1 MSSIEQDVYEMLVT
15 YIVENQDK
23 FYRLAFSYAHNQE
36 DALDIVQNA
45 VCKALENY
53 QNLNNQRAIRTW
65 MYRIVVNESLQ
76 LLKAREREVLSGEDQ
91 PEASYQEPGFEAPEE
106 DLMAQLDR
114 LEWTEQ
120 EVIRLRYFE
129 ELSLKEIAELHARVQ
144 QEIAK
149 ADARRAA
156 EMGQKRSVQRQ
167 ATVIGVGQKWS
178 TPVTDSVRSQ
188 TASIEV
194 EQLGRAGDAN
204 ENLHVGNAGIES
216 LDDHVQRKATVEEKI
231 LDISRKRSG
240 WKRWTAAAAG
250 LAVLFTLGLNTN
262 QAFAQG
268 MEQVP
273 VLGVLAKVL
282 TIRSYEVQQDDL
294 AISVEIPSVETI
306 AADTDSVTGQVNEDI
321 YTFCEAYAAEAQQRA
336 EEYKEAFLAT
346 GGTQE
351 EWAAHDIRIQVSY
364 DILTQTED
372 YLSLVVS
379 GTESW
384 TSAYSELRYYTLDM
398 HTGKWIA
405 LEDVLG
411 ADYAALATEQVRQQ
425 AEALA
430 AETGVAYDLEQ
441 WQGVTADTSFY
452 MNADGNPVVVLEKY
466 EIAPGAEGRLEFE
479 ITQ

>member
-1 MSSIEQDVYEMLVT
+1 MKRM
-15 YIVENQDK
+15 
-23 FYRLAFSYAHNQE
+23 E
-36 DALDIVQNA
+36 DA
-45 VCKALENY
+45 K
-53 QNLNNQRAIRTW
+53 
-65 MYRIVVNESLQ
+65 
-76 LLKAREREVLSGEDQ
+76 K
-91 PEASYQEPGFEAPEE
+91 
-106 DLMAQLDR
+106 
-114 LEWTEQ
+114 
-120 EVIRLRYFE
+120 RYD
-129 ELSLKEIAELHARVQ
+129 EIPIPAELGVRVQ

-156 EMGQKRSVQRQ
+156 EMGQKRSAQRQ

-216 LDDHVQRKATVEEKI
+216 LDDHVQREAAVEEKI

-430 AETGVAYDLEQ
+430 AETGVAYELEQ

>member
-1 MSSIEQDVYEMLVT
+1 M
-15 YIVENQDK
+15 
-23 FYRLAFSYAHNQE
+23 
-36 DALDIVQNA
+36 
-45 VCKALENY
+45 
-53 QNLNNQRAIRTW
+53 
-65 MYRIVVNESLQ
+65 
-76 LLKAREREVLSGEDQ
+76 
-91 PEASYQEPGFEAPEE
+91 
-106 DLMAQLDR
+106 
-114 LEWTEQ
+114 
-120 EVIRLRYFE
+120 
-129 ELSLKEIAELHARVQ
+129 
-144 QEIAK
+144 
-149 ADARRAA
+149 
-156 EMGQKRSVQRQ
+156 
-167 ATVIGVGQKWS
+167 
-178 TPVTDSVRSQ
+178 
-188 TASIEV
+188 
-194 EQLGRAGDAN
+194 
-204 ENLHVGNAGIES
+204 
-216 LDDHVQRKATVEEKI
+216 
-231 LDISRKRSG
+231 
-240 WKRWTAAAAG
+240 
-250 LAVLFTLGLNTN
+250 
-262 QAFAQG
+262 
-268 MEQVP
+268 
-273 VLGVLAKVL
+273 
-282 TIRSYEVQQDDL
+282 
-294 AISVEIPSVETI
+294 EIPSVETI

-336 EEYKEAFLAT
+336 EEYKEAFLAN

>member
-1 MSSIEQDVYEMLVT
+1 MSSIEQDVYEMLVM

-129 ELSLKEIAELHARVQ
+129 ELSLKEIAELGVRVQ

-156 EMGQKRSVQRQ
+156 EMGQKRSV
-167 ATVIGVGQKWS
+167 
-178 TPVTDSVRSQ
+178 PVTDGAQQQAPV
-188 TASIEV
+188 TEV
-194 EQLGRAGDAN
+194 EQLGRAGDAH
-204 ENLHVGNAGIES
+204 ENLHVGNAGLES

-364 DILTQTED
+364 DILTQTEA
-372 YLSLVVS
+372 YLSLAVS

-411 ADYAALATEQVRQQ
+411 ADYAALATAQVRQQ